1 MSKKIILAI
10 VIVIAICACFYIY
23 WFLLKEQEPVFSLA
37 EVERGNISQEIL
49 AVGTIIPDKK
59 IILQFNTQGKIKE
72 ILVETGDKV
81 EEGQNLIELDS
92 SDLYI
97 QKQQAEASL
106 ELAHAKL
113 KQLLAGESAEQIEI
127 YKTKVKNA
135 EKSLEDAEIALQ
147 NAKQNLKDVEMSCE
161 TNLTQAYEDA
171 INVLENIDL
180 KVYNTFR
187 IIDLIQR
194 RYFTDSNQES
204 IIIKNNRNKIE
215 QEMIQIKSCVGKI
228 KNDSRNKNIDTCLL
242 QTNSSLN
249 QINNSL
255 IIIRDTIEKPTYRD
269 IVSSADKTSLDT
281 QRTNVLSSI
290 NDITEARQTIAYLK
304 ISNQTNINTALTN
317 VDTFQNKVNIAQG
330 ALCSAR
336 DEKALIEAEPRET
349 DIALYQAQI
358 KQGEAN
364 LSLIQKQ
371 IKDMILKAPIA
382 GTIAQI
388 NQEIGETVNKGNP
401 VIVMFT
407 KNRYQIEAD
416 ISESDIGKIALAQT
430 AKINLDAFP
439 DQEFFGKVIEIEP
452 AETILAGV
460 VYYRIKLGI
469 NNEKNFDIKPGM
481 TANLVILSDKRENV
495 LIIPLRAVKERDNK
509 KIVRIPIDSKNFQEI
524 TIETGLI
531 GNNGIIEVVSGL
543 KQGDK
548 VITFIRSFAK

>member
-1 MSKKIILAI
+1 MSKKIILGI
-10 VIVIAICACFYIY
+10 LIVIAICACFYIY

>member
-1 MSKKIILAI
+1 M
-10 VIVIAICACFYIY
+10 IVIAICACFYIY